1 MKAPEAIIQINVFY
15 LEYSLGNLIFS
26 FSTIYTRITGRKG
39 QTTVSNLFYVK
50 VNSQF
55 FFLCLRV
62 PKSRL
67 VFQLKA

>member
-26 FSTIYTRITGRKG
+26 FSTIYTRITERKG
-39 QTTVSNLFYVK
+39 QTTVSNVK